1 MPMIRAVLAGLAAL
15 ALVLPASGAGAAE
28 KQKVSILLDWV
39 PHGAHAGLHLAKQ
52 KGWFDEEGLDVE
64 VLDGKG
70 STTTIQQLA
79 TGQVDFAFAQLGA
92 MAAAVSNGLPVI
104 SVMGFVR
111 GGDNGIV
118 FPADT
123 SWKTL
128 KDLTGKKVAVP
139 SGSATATFFDAFL
152 KAGGVSRDDYVIV
165 NVDSS
170 AEFTTYTS
178 GFVDAAVASL
188 GVFMPLV
195 DEVRP
200 SRAIFFSDVG
210 LVIPGYGLIIRKSDL
225 EPKADIIRKVVAV
238 NKRSWDYI
246 FAGHEEEAADAILA
260 QRDGLRLDRKV
271 MLGQLKAYMPFFFTA
286 ATKDKPIGWQAESD
300 WVAALKAMQQ
310 VGMVKPEFQP
320 ADFYTNRF
328 IAEK

>member
-1 MPMIRAVLAGLAAL
+1 MPMIRAVLAGLVAL
-15 ALVLPASGAGAAE
+15 TLVLPACGAGAAE
-28 KQKVSILLDWV
+28 KQKISILLDWV
-39 PHGAHAGLHLAKQ
+39 PHGAHAGLQLAKQ
-52 KGWFDEEGLDVE
+52 KGWFDAEGLDADI
-64 VLDGKG
+64 LDGKG

-111 GGDNGIV
+111 GGDNGIA
-118 FPADT
+118 FPAET

-128 KDLTGKKVAVP
+128 KDLAGKKIALP

-152 KAGGVSRDDYVIV
+152 QAGGVSRDDYTIV

-195 DEVRP
+195 NEVRP

-210 LVIPGYGLIIRKSDL
+210 LVIPGYGLVVRKSDL
-225 EPKADIIRKVVAV
+225 AAKAETIRKVVAV
-238 NKRSWDYI
+238 NKQAWDYI
-246 FAGHEEEAADAILA
+246 FAGHEEEAVDAILA

-271 MLGQLKAYMPFFFTA
+271 MLGQLKAYMPFFYTA

-300 WVAALKAMQQ
+300 WVGALKAMQQ

-328 IAEK
+328 IPG